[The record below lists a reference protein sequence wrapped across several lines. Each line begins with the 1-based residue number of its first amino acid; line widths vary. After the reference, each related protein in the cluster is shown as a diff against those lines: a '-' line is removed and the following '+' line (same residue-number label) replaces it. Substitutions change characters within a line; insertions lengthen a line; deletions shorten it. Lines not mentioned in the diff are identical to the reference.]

1 MNDFLSLF
9 LSSMDLGYFL
19 NLLYLT
25 KAQIYLGMINAD
37 NGGMMY

>member
-19 NLLYLT
+19 SFLYST
-25 KAQIYLGMINAD
+25 KAQIYSGMINAN